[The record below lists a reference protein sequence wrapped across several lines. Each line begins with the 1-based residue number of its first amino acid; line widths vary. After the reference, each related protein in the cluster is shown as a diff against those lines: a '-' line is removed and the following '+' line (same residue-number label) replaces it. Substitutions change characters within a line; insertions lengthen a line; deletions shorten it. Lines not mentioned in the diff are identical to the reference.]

1 MLLDLGLGL
10 EEMVGGSTVSQV
22 DAQVWWEYSCWVC
35 VLPGVLRRALSW
47 NRTACRK
54 GNLGRQF
61 G

>member
-22 DAQVWWEYSCWVC
+22 DAQVWWEYSCWVR

-54 GNLGRQF
+54 GS
-61 G
+61 